1 MSNQISQ
8 NYRDMKD
15 QGKIEK
21 LILDYFKFVNPLPY
35 DEVKIRYIEFFDM
48 YDIVIVGKNY
58 LEYTRHRRDIRPNSI
73 TVCEQIRYDM
83 ENLFPYMFRVNADEP
98 EDIIISVKTT
108 II

>member
-1 MSNQISQ
+1 MLDQILQ
-8 NYRDMKD
+8 DYRDMKD

-48 YDIVIVGKNY
+48 FNIKIVSKNY
-58 LEYTRHRRDIRPNSI
+58 LEYTRHRRDIQPNSI

-83 ENLFPYMFRVNADEP
+83 ENLFPYTFRVIVDEP
-98 EDIIISVKTT
+98 DDIVILPKT
-108 II
+108 

>member
-1 MSNQISQ
+1 
-8 NYRDMKD
+8 MKD
-15 QGKIEK
+15 QDKIERV
-21 LILDYFKFVNPLPY
+21 ILNYFKFVNPLPY
-35 DEVKIRYIEFFDM
+35 DEVNIRYIEFFDM
-48 YDIVIVGKNY
+48 YNIKIVSKNY

-98 EDIIISVKTT
+98 EDIIISVKKQ

>member
-1 MSNQISQ
+1 MLDQILQ
-8 NYRDMKD
+8 DYRDMKD

-48 YDIVIVGKNY
+48 FNIKIVSKNY
-58 LEYTRHRRDIRPNSI
+58 LEYTRHRRDIQPNSI

-83 ENLFPYMFRVNADEP
+83 ENLFPYIFRVIVDEP
-98 EDIIISVKTT
+98 DDIIILPKT
-108 II
+108 

>member
-1 MSNQISQ
+1 MLDQILQ
-8 NYRDMKD
+8 DYRDMKD

-48 YDIVIVGKNY
+48 YNIKIVSKNY
-58 LEYTRHRRDIRPNSI
+58 LDYTRHRRDIQPNSI

-83 ENLFPYMFRVNADEP
+83 ENLFPYIFRVIVDEP
-98 EDIIISVKTT
+98 DDIIILPKT
-108 II
+108 